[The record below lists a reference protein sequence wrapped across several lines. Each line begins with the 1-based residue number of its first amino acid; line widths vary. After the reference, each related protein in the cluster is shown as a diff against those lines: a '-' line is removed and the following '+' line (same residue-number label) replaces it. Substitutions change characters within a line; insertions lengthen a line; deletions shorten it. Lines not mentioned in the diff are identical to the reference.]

1 MTQYCS
7 EQKILFSQI
16 NNKIKAKDVVTEC
29 IHAFKNINKSI
40 FVNIEKKN
48 QNDKN
53 NNLNEID
60 NKVKNI
66 QKKELKNIGVRI
78 LLYYAT
84 PENRIGTAN
93 LYDDYFIEEDIPKIY
108 YNFINNHQM
117 FEPLRNATDFRFLE
131 IHGDTSETCISVIK
145 VRVYFNNLESL
156 DNSKTSIDYKFIL
169 QRISMPERDLN
180 FDWRVASITII

>member
-16 NNKIKAKDVVTEC
+16 NNKIKAKDIVTEC
-29 IHAFKNINKSI
+29 IHAFKKINNSI
-40 FVNIEKKN
+40 FVDIEKKD
-48 QNDKN
+48 QNEQKIGIDKSN
-53 NNLNEID
+53 HQS
-60 NKVKNI
+60 NI
-66 QKKELKNIGVRI
+66 EKKELKNIGVRI

-84 PENRIGTAN
+84 PENRIATAN
-93 LYDDYFIEEDIPKIY
+93 LYDDYFIEEDIPKLY
-108 YNFINNHQM
+108 HDFISNHQM

-145 VRVYFNNLESL
+145 VRVYFNSLESSNN
-156 DNSKTSIDYKFIL
+156 DKTSIDYKFIL

>member
-7 EQKILFSQI
+7 EQKIINSQI
-16 NNKIKAKDVVTEC
+16 NNKIKAKDIVTEC
-29 IHAFKNINKSI
+29 IQAFKNINKTI
-40 FVNIEKKN
+40 FINIEKKD
-48 QNDKN
+48 QNEQKVGIDKSNYQSN
-53 NNLNEID
+53 NE
-60 NKVKNI
+60 
-66 QKKELKNIGVRI
+66 KKELKNIGVRI

-84 PENRIGTAN
+84 PENRIATSN
-93 LYDDYFIEEDIPKIY
+93 LYDDYFIEEDIPELY
-108 YNFINNHQM
+108 LNFIRNHQM

-145 VRVYFNNLESL
+145 VRVYFNSLESSNN
-156 DNSKTSIDYKFIL
+156 DKTSIDYKFIL